1 MAFRGFPPVGIGA
14 NRGYQCWGL
23 LRPRFPC
30 SDPMSDSFSFRV
42 ALGGDHAGFPLKK
55 AVAARLTG
63 RVTELLDCGTNS
75 EASCDYPDF
84 AIAVARQLIDG
95 KADRGIVVCGSGVG
109 VSVAAN
115 KIPGIRAA
123 ICHDT
128 YSAHQG
134 VEHDDMN
141 VLCIGGRIIG
151 SELAF
156 EIIDAF
162 LNARYVPQE
171 RHARRLDKVLDIER
185 RGLDALRD

>member
-1 MAFRGFPPVGIGA
+1 
-14 NRGYQCWGL
+14 
-23 LRPRFPC
+23 
-30 SDPMSDSFSFRV
+30 MSDSFSLRV
-42 ALGGDHAGFPLKK
+42 ALGGDHAGFPLKQ
-55 AVAARLTG
+55 AVAQRYAPMLTSL
-63 RVTELLDCGTNS
+63 TDCGTDS
-75 EASCDYPDF
+75 DASCDYPDF
-84 AIAVARQLIDG
+84 AIAVAKEMIEGR
-95 KADRGIVVCGSGVG
+95 ADRGIVVCGSGVG

-156 EIIDAF
+156 EIIEAF
-162 LNARYVPQE
+162 LKARYVPQD
-171 RHARRLDKVLDIER
+171 RHARRLAKVFDIER
-185 RGLDALRD
+185 LGLDALDN

>member
-1 MAFRGFPPVGIGA
+1 MSNVASPSFP
-14 NRGYQCWGL
+14 
-23 LRPRFPC
+23 LRI
-30 SDPMSDSFSFRV
+30 
-42 ALGGDHAGFPLKK
+42 ALGGDHAGFPLK
-55 AVAARLTG
+55 AAIADRFGSLLTSM
-63 RVTELLDCGTNS
+63 TDCGTNNTK
-75 EASCDYPDF
+75 SCDYPDF
-84 AIAVARQLIDG
+84 AISVSREIIQG
-95 KADRGIVVCGSGVG
+95 RADRGIVVCGSGVG

-156 EIIDAF
+156 AIIDAF
-162 LNARYVPQE
+162 LGAKYEPGE
-171 RHARRLDKVLDIER
+171 RHQRRLDKVLEIEAK
-185 RGLDALRD
+185 GLEIL

>member
-1 MAFRGFPPVGIGA
+1 MTKKI
-14 NRGYQCWGL
+14 NI
-23 LRPRFPC
+23 
-30 SDPMSDSFSFRV
+30 RV
-42 ALGGDHAGFPLKK
+42 ALGGDHAGFPLKQ
-55 AVAARLTG
+55 AIANRYQSQLTSL
-63 RVTELLDCGTNS
+63 TDCGTHS
-75 EASCDYPDF
+75 EQSCDYPEF
-84 AIAVARQLIDG
+84 AISVSKEVVRG
-95 KADRGIVVCGSGVG
+95 NADRGIMVCGSGVG
-109 VSVAAN
+109 ISVAAN

-162 LNARYVPQE
+162 LAAKYEPQE
-171 RHARRLDKVLDIER
+171 RHQRRLDKVLEIEAK
-185 RGLDALRD
+185 GLDILRG

>member
-1 MAFRGFPPVGIGA
+1 MTESLP
-14 NRGYQCWGL
+14 L
-23 LRPRFPC
+23 
-30 SDPMSDSFSFRV
+30 RV
-42 ALGGDHAGFPLKK
+42 AIGGDHAGFPLKK
-55 AVAARLTG
+55 MIVERFG
-63 RVTELLDCGTNS
+63 DQVTALIDCGTNS

-84 AIAVARQLIDG
+84 AIAVAKEILAGR
-95 KADRGIVVCGSGVG
+95 ADKGIMVCGSGVG

-115 KIPGIRAA
+115 KIHGIRAS

-156 EIIDAF
+156 EIVQAF
-162 LNARYVPQE
+162 LAAQYEPE
-171 RHARRLDKVLDIER
+171 DRHARRLAKVLKIEKE
-185 RGLDALRD
+185 GI

>member
-1 MAFRGFPPVGIGA
+1 
-14 NRGYQCWGL
+14 
-23 LRPRFPC
+23 
-30 SDPMSDSFSFRV
+30 MSDTYALRV
-42 ALGGDHAGFPLKK
+42 ALGGDHAGYSLKK
-55 AVAARLTG
+55 VLATRLAG
-63 RVTELLDCGTNS
+63 RVTELIDCGTHS

-84 AIAVARQLIDG
+84 AISVARELLEG
-95 KADRGIVVCGSGVG
+95 RVDRGIVVCGSGVG

-156 EIIDAF
+156 EIVEAF
-162 LNARYVPQE
+162 LLARYVPEE
-171 RHARRLDKVLDIER
+171 RHARRLAKVLDIEKH
-185 RGLDALRD
+185 GRDILGD

>member
-1 MAFRGFPPVGIGA
+1 MSTPLA
-14 NRGYQCWGL
+14 
-23 LRPRFPC
+23 LRI
-30 SDPMSDSFSFRV
+30 
-42 ALGGDHAGFPLKK
+42 ALGGDHAGFHLKQ
-55 AVAARLTG
+55 AVARRLSSQ
-63 RVTELLDCGTNS
+63 VASLIDCGTDS

-84 AIAVARQLIDG
+84 AIAVGRQLITG
-95 KADRGIVVCGSGVG
+95 KADRGIVICGSGVG

-151 SELAF
+151 PELAF

-162 LNARYVPQE
+162 LHASYTPQD
-171 RHARRLDKVLDIER
+171 RHARRLDKVLEIEKL
-185 RGLDALRD
+185 GIQVIEG

>member
-1 MAFRGFPPVGIGA
+1 MSNSATPSFP
-14 NRGYQCWGL
+14 L
-23 LRPRFPC
+23 
-30 SDPMSDSFSFRV
+30 RV
-42 ALGGDHAGFPLKK
+42 ALGGDHAGFPLKS
-55 AVAARLTG
+55 AIVERYGSLLTSL
-63 RVTELLDCGTNS
+63 TDCGTHNT
-75 EASCDYPDF
+75 ESCDYPDF
-84 AIAVARQLIDG
+84 AISVSREIIEG
-95 KADRGIVVCGSGVG
+95 RADKGIVVCGSGVG

-162 LNARYVPQE
+162 LKAKYEPGE
-171 RHARRLDKVLDIER
+171 RHARRLDKVLQIEAK
-185 RGLDALRD
+185 GLGILNA

>member
-1 MAFRGFPPVGIGA
+1 M
-14 NRGYQCWGL
+14 
-23 LRPRFPC
+23 
-30 SDPMSDSFSFRV
+30 RV
-42 ALGGDHAGFPLKK
+42 AIGGDHAGFSLKQSIS
-55 AVAARLTG
+55 AAFSG
-63 RVTELLDCGTNS
+63 SVTEMFDCGTDS
-75 EASCDYPDF
+75 EKRCDYPDF
-84 AIAVARQLIDG
+84 AVAVAKKILSGQ
-95 KADRGIVVCGSGVG
+95 ADRGIVVCGSGVG

-156 EIIDAF
+156 EIVDAF
-162 LNARYVPQE
+162 LKANYVPE
-171 RHARRLDKVLDIER
+171 ARHAQRLDKVLEIER
-185 RGLDALRD
+185 LGLKAIE

>member
-1 MAFRGFPPVGIGA
+1 MAHASP
-14 NRGYQCWGL
+14 
-23 LRPRFPC
+23 LRIAPLRI
-30 SDPMSDSFSFRV
+30 
-42 ALGGDHAGFPLKK
+42 ALGGDHAGFDLKNL
-55 AVAARLTG
+55 VAARLG
-63 RVTELLDCGTNS
+63 DRVGEVLDCGTDS
-75 EASCDYPDF
+75 DQSCDYPDF
-84 AIAVARQLIDG
+84 AVAVARQIIQG
-95 KADRGIVVCGSGVG
+95 RADRGIVICGSGVG

-156 EIIDAF
+156 AIIDSF
-162 LNARYVPQE
+162 LGAKYEPQE
-171 RHARRLDKVLDIER
+171 RHQRRLDKVLEIEKL
-185 RGLDALRD
+185 GLGAIG

>member
-1 MAFRGFPPVGIGA
+1 MLAPLIQTMLDQHPIRIA
-14 NRGYQCWGL
+14 I
-23 LRPRFPC
+23 
-30 SDPMSDSFSFRV
+30 
-42 ALGGDHAGFPLKK
+42 GGDHAGFPLKRCI
-55 AVAARLTG
+55 AEAYVS
-63 RVTELLDCGTNS
+63 RVVELIDCGTDS
-75 EASCDYPDF
+75 DQRCDYPDF
-84 AIAVARQLIDG
+84 AVAVAKEIVTGR
-95 KADRGIVVCGSGVG
+95 ADRGIVVCGSGVG

-156 EIIDAF
+156 EIVESF
-162 LNARYVPQE
+162 LSAQYVPE
-171 RHARRLDKVLDIER
+171 ARHAQRLAKVLEIER
-185 RGLDALRD
+185 LGIQAVK

>member
-1 MAFRGFPPVGIGA
+1 MLA
-14 NRGYQCWGL
+14 L
-23 LRPRFPC
+23 TTH
-30 SDPMSDSFSFRV
+30 PMSDQHPIRI
-42 ALGGDHAGFPLKK
+42 AIGGDHAGFPLKRSITE
-55 AVAARLTG
+55 AYAS
-63 RVTELLDCGTNS
+63 RVVELIDCGTDS
-75 EASCDYPDF
+75 DQRCDYPDF
-84 AIAVARQLIDG
+84 AVAVAKEILSGRV
-95 KADRGIVVCGSGVG
+95 DRGIVVCGSGVG

-156 EIIDAF
+156 EIIDSF
-162 LNARYVPQE
+162 LAARYVPE
-171 RHARRLDKVLDIER
+171 ARHAQRLEKVLEIER
-185 RGLDALRD
+185 LGKHAVQ